1 MGIKHSSTRF
11 RRYSSKLRSEL
22 GILLLAGANSSGL
35 PMQPRDF
42 LPVDLFLSPAL
53 AKASSSED
61 NSADRLIDATCQI
74 SPPSVAQFTYYI
86 GGSCQIEKRGRA
98 LRFAVCGRLRAEY
111 GPRQETNRKLDSL

>member
-1 MGIKHSSTRF
+1 MGIKHSSMRF

-22 GILLLAGANSSGL
+22 RILLFAGATFSGFPTQSRNCL
-35 PMQPRDF
+35 LVP
-42 LPVDLFLSPAL
+42 LFLSPTL
-53 AKASSSED
+53 AKASNSED
-61 NSADRLIDATCQI
+61 NSADRLIDATCHI